1 MGVEA
6 AVWNHAVEENMSQA
20 TISIEL
26 DAWDAGARAG
36 PSWREGV
43 FVSFGFVVP
52 SRGSELTFSRVWV
65 IGRLSRHVKVDEI

>member
-26 DAWDAGARAG
+26 DAWDVGARAG
-36 PSWREGV
+36 PSWREGGLR
-43 FVSFGFVVP
+43 FIWFRRAD
-52 SRGSELTFSRVWV
+52 RGSELTFSRVWL
-65 IGRLSRHVKVDEI
+65 IGRLSRHVRVDEI

>member
-6 AVWNHAVEENMSQA
+6 AVWNHAVEQNMSQA

-36 PSWREGV
+36 PSWVRV

-52 SRGSELTFSRVWV
+52 SRGSELTFSRVWL
-65 IGRLSRHVKVDEI
+65 IGRLSRHVRVDEI

>member
-6 AVWNHAVEENMSQA
+6 AVWNHAVEQNMSQA

-36 PSWREGV
+36 PSWREGLR
-43 FVSFGFVVP
+43 FIWFRRAE
-52 SRGSELTFSRVWV
+52 SRNELTFSRVWV
-65 IGRLSRHVKVDEI
+65 IGRLFASREG